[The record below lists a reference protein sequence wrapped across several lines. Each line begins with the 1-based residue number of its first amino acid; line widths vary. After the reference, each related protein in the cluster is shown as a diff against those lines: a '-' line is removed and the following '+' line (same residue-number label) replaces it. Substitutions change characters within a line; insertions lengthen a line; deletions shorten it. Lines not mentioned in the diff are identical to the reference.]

1 MTTASIPELRK
12 AHARTRAQLARAAVR
27 YGKRALAGR
36 GSGEDGPPSDQEV
49 ALLRELLAAAEAMTA
64 AAREHRAAANWQ
76 PQQQPWAGVAGANPD
91 PLSGL
96 WWAAF
101 RLDTAKACWGS
112 GGDHRGWEGIAGGGD
127 RCLRTWTA
135 PAASGPAR
143 RLTMLATRLRL
154 PPAASSQVRG
164 GPHCGAERRR
174 GARGSESAVAVPILQ
189 PGEGNAGEPGLPHED
204 DGTTGA

>member
-12 AHARTRAQLARAAVR
+12 AHTRTRAQLARATVR

-49 ALLRELLAAAEAMTA
+49 ALVRELLAAAEAMTA

-91 PLSGL
+91 AQQPWAGVAGANPDPLSGL

-101 RLDTAKACWGS
+101 RLDTAKAAGDQAATIEAGKALQHHIRRWRSLSAILNRKNGS
-112 GGDHRGWEGIAGGGD
+112 FLTRRQPEGLVRI
-127 RCLRTWTA
+127 
-135 PAASGPAR
+135 
-143 RLTMLATRLRL
+143 
-154 PPAASSQVRG
+154 SSDLGRNREHGVSQ
-164 GPHCGAERRR
+164 
-174 GARGSESAVAVPILQ
+174 
-189 PGEGNAGEPGLPHED
+189 
-204 DGTTGA
+204 

>member
-101 RLDTAKACWGS
+101 RLDTAKAA
-112 GGDHRGWEGIAGGGD
+112 GD
-127 RCLRTWTA
+127 
-135 PAASGPAR
+135 PAATIEAGKA
-143 RLTMLATRLRL
+143 LQE
-154 PPAASSQVRG
+154 AAIVVCER
-164 GPHCGAERRR
+164 GPHRRR
-174 GARGSESAVAVPILQ
+174 
-189 PGEGNAGEPGLPHED
+189 PGRQGG
-204 DGTTGA
+204 

>member
-1 MTTASIPELRK
+1 MTTTSILELRK
-12 AHARTRAQLARAAVR
+12 AHTRTRAQLARAAVR

-49 ALLRELLAAAEAMTA
+49 ALLRELLAAAAAMTA
-64 AAREHRAAANWQ
+64 AAREHRATSNWQ

-101 RLDTAKACWGS
+101 RLDTAQAAGDPAATIEAGKALQ
-112 GGDHRGWEGIAGGGD
+112 EAAIA
-127 RCLRTWTA
+127 CLRTWTA

-143 RLTMLATRLRL
+143 RLTMPATR
-154 PPAASSQVRG
+154 PWIPADCRVG
-164 GPHCGAERRR
+164 D
-174 GARGSESAVAVPILQ
+174 
-189 PGEGNAGEPGLPHED
+189 EPGRC
-204 DGTTGA
+204 

>member
-12 AHARTRAQLARAAVR
+12 AHTRTRAQLARAAVR

-101 RLDTAKACWGS
+101 RLDTAKAA
-112 GGDHRGWEGIAGGGD
+112 GD
-127 RCLRTWTA
+127 
-135 PAASGPAR
+135 PAAIVVCERGPNRLRPGR
-143 RLTMLATRLRL
+143 RLTMPATR
-154 PPAASSQVRG
+154 PWIPADCRVG
-164 GPHCGAERRR
+164 D
-174 GARGSESAVAVPILQ
+174 
-189 PGEGNAGEPGLPHED
+189 EPGRCND
-204 DGTTGA
+204 ATG

>member
-12 AHARTRAQLARAAVR
+12 AHTRTRAQLARAAVR
-27 YGKRALAGR
+27 YGKRALTSR

-49 ALLRELLAAAEAMTA
+49 ALLRELLAAAEAVTA

-101 RLDTAKACWGS
+101 RLDTAQAAGDPAATVEAGRALREEAIAVWERGLNRVPRASRVADDAGNAAAGS
-112 GGDHRGWEGIAGGGD
+112 G
-127 RCLRTWTA
+127 
-135 PAASGPAR
+135 
-143 RLTMLATRLRL
+143 
-154 PPAASSQVRG
+154 
-164 GPHCGAERRR
+164 
-174 GARGSESAVAVPILQ
+174 
-189 PGEGNAGEPGLPHED
+189 
-204 DGTTGA
+204 

>member
-12 AHARTRAQLARAAVR
+12 AHTRTRAQLARAAVR

-36 GSGEDGPPSDQEV
+36 GSGENGPPSDQEV

-76 PQQQPWAGVAGANPD
+76 PQQQPWAGVTGANPD

-101 RLDTAKACWGS
+101 RLDTAKAA
-112 GGDHRGWEGIAGGGD
+112 GDQAATIEAGKALQAAAIAFCERG
-127 RCLRTWTA
+127 
-135 PAASGPAR
+135 PH
-143 RLTMLATRLRL
+143 RLR
-154 PPAASSQVRG
+154 PGRQG
-164 GPHCGAERRR
+164 G
-174 GARGSESAVAVPILQ
+174 
-189 PGEGNAGEPGLPHED
+189 
-204 DGTTGA
+204 

>member
-49 ALLRELLAAAEAMTA
+49 ALLRELLAAAEAMMA

-91 PLSGL
+91 PLSGVVVGGVP
-96 WWAAF
+96 AGHGPG
-101 RLDTAKACWGS
+101 CWGS
-112 GGDHRGWEGIAGGGD
+112 GGDHRGWQGIAGGGD

-143 RLTMLATRLRL
+143 RLTLPATR
-154 PPAASSQVRG
+154 PWIPADCRV
-164 GPHCGAERRR
+164 
-174 GARGSESAVAVPILQ
+174 
-189 PGEGNAGEPGLPHED
+189 GNELGRC
-204 DGTTGA
+204 